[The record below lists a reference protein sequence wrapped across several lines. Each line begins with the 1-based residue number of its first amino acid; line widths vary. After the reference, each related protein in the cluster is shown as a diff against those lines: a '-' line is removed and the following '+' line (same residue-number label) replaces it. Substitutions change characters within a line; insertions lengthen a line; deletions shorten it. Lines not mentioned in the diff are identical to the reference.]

1 MIDSFDY
8 CKDICISILDSSK
21 NFGFIYEKEE
31 IFLVLGIVKRIL
43 KEIEEKYGLVCVLF
57 LLFVKFYENIIVIIL
72 LYVLLK
78 EEVF

>member
-78 EEVF
+78 

>member
-1 MIDSFDY
+1 MIMIDSFDY
-8 CKDICISILDSSK
+8 CKDICIFILDSSK

-78 EEVF
+78 

>member
-72 LYVLLK
+72 VYVLLK
-78 EEVF
+78 

>member
-8 CKDICISILDSSK
+8 CKDICILILDSSK

-78 EEVF
+78 

>member
-72 LYVLLK
+72 LYVLLN
-78 EEVF
+78 